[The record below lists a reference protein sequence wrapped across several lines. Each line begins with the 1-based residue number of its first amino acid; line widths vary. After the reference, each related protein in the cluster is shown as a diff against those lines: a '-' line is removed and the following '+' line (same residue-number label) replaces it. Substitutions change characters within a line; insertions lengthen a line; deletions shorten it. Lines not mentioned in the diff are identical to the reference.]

1 MYFSPAPARLEK
13 TRKLIEKLGVSD
25 WLVVTSGFWYEHS
38 LAGTEW
44 RYGFDFKERK
54 VTFYGN
60 GTQKVNTSTW
70 PQIGRAVAALL
81 SFKILPDDENDKSE
95 AVLLKFKNRNCHI
108 SSFLVSQKDMWESAM
123 RVTST
128 KESDWIVKYEDVQER
143 NNSAVERFQKGDWS
157 GFGQMMYARS
167 FFPDGG
173 RRL

>member
-1 MYFSPAPARLEK
+1 MNTVLRGRNGGMDLISRSVKLRFMVMAR
-13 TRKLIEKLGVSD
+13 RRLIRVLGHRLD
-25 WLVVTSGFWYEHS
+25 ALWLLYSRLRS
-38 LAGTEW
+38 C
-44 RYGFDFKERK
+44 
-54 VTFYGN
+54 
-60 GTQKVNTSTW
+60 
-70 PQIGRAVAALL
+70 
-81 SFKILPDDENDKSE
+81 
-95 AVLLKFKNRNCHI
+95 KNRNCHI